1 MANYEATRY
10 DFDGANLQDVQG
22 LNTGLIIPWTDS
34 SVPTGFL
41 ECDGSAV
48 SRSTYSALFAIIGT
62 TYGAGNGSTTF
73 NLPNLQDN
81 ITVSKSGT
89 KALASTGGAAT
100 VAPTGNI
107 GGNAGNHTVTT
118 PEMASHSHPATARG
132 GVPEIGPPTG
142 SGGGSGYRAVHP
154 SVSGNMNFGNT
165 GGGGAHGHTFSGN
178 FTGDANSV
186 LQPYITLLYI
196 IKT

>member
-34 SVPTGFL
+34 SVPTG
-41 ECDGSAV
+41 
-48 SRSTYSALFAIIGT
+48 
-62 TYGAGNGSTTF
+62 
-73 NLPNLQDN
+73 
-81 ITVSKSGT
+81 
-89 KALASTGGAAT
+89 
-100 VAPTGNI
+100 NI
-107 GGNAGNHTVTT
+107 GGSAGNHTLTT
-118 PEMASHSHPATARG
+118 PEIASHSHPASGRG
-132 GVPEIGPPTG
+132 GTPEIGPPTG